1 MDHKVIALQ
10 YMFTGMAMALLGGF
24 MAYVFRMQLAFPGI
38 EVPFFGLVSPAD
50 YNALITNHG
59 AIMIFWVAMPV
70 LIAAFGNYLIPL
82 MIGCDDMVFPK
93 LNRLSYQIFLLSSIV
108 LLASF
113 FVQGGGFG
121 GAWTSYPP
129 LSSKAEYNL
138 TPLGSSIWLV
148 AVALEFVA
156 FLMGG
161 INFVT
166 TAMNS
171 RAPGMKMYDIPMVVW
186 MIVIASILF
195 MASVGP
201 LIAGAVMLFMDQQV
215 GTAFFDPDKG
225 GDPILWQHLF
235 WFFGHPEVYV
245 VLLPA
250 VGIVAEI
257 ITVFAR
263 KKLFAYKT
271 VLYTAFGT
279 GVLSFTVWAHHQFIA
294 GVDPRMVH
302 VFTVTTLLISI
313 PIAEMMFVYIA
324 TLYGGSIRFATPMLW
339 ALSFIATFLI
349 GGVTGIF
356 LGASGADIYM
366 HDTYFVLAHFH
377 YTFYPIAIIGTFAG
391 FTFWFPKMFGRMMN
405 ETLGKIHFWLTII
418 PFNCIFIPLFVLGMA
433 GQHRR
438 IYDFTQFPELAAYQ
452 DWRVFAT
459 VSLVVMLGAQVIF
472 IWNTFYSIFKGEK
485 APDNPWNSNTLEW
498 TTATPPPHG
507 NWKELPTVYRG
518 PYEYSHPD
526 REEDYWPQNSAQL
539 TGGKFGRLAAGESRP
554 AGTARLRRASGG
566 LTQSLTG
573 GHLDEAHCNDT
584 LRCWHAHGP
593 AGGVVGD
600 RLGDRDL
607 RWSARL
613 VHHAP
618 AGARCLADP
627 VRRDEHDDR
636 RREHLRAA
644 DVEPDRGARS
654 SAGREGQRQAGREA
668 TSCTPSSG
676 RAPSSASRRTSGT
689 RRSATATRSRRTP
702 SGRSTTRPPGST
714 RST

>member
-1 MDHKVIALQ
+1 MAEPIAAPDAHHDDHHHEQSFWSKYVFSVDHKVIAMQ
-10 YMFTGMAMALLGGF
+10 YMFTGMAMALIGGF
-24 MAYVFRMQLAFPGI
+24 MAYAFRMQLAFPGM
-38 EVPFFGLVSPAD
+38 EVPFFGLVSPAE
-50 YNALITNHG
+50 YNSLITNHG

-70 LIAAFGNYLIPL
+70 LIAAFGNFLIPL

-93 LNRLSYQIFLLSSIV
+93 INRLSYQIFFLSTIV

-113 FVQGGGFG
+113 FVPGGGFG
-121 GAWTSYPP
+121 GAWTAYPP
-129 LSSKAEYNL
+129 LAAKAEYSL

-171 RAPGMKMYDIPMVVW
+171 RAPGMKMYDIPIVVW

-257 ITVFAR
+257 VTVFAR

-324 TLYGGSIRFATPMLW
+324 TLYGGSIRFTTPMLW

-356 LGASGADIYM
+356 LGASGSDIYM

-391 FTFWFPKMFGRMMN
+391 VTFWFPKMFGRMMN
-405 ETLGKIHFWLTII
+405 ETLGKIHFWGSII

-459 VSLVVMLGAQVIF
+459 VSLLIMLAFQVIF
-472 IWNTFYSIFKGEK
+472 IWNFFYSLFKGEK
-485 APDNPWNSNTLEW
+485 ASENPWQANTLEW
-498 TTATPPPHG
+498 TAASPPPHG

-526 REEDYWPQNSAQL
+526 REEDYWPQNM
-539 TGGKFGRLAAGESRP
+539 P
-554 AGTARLRRASGG
+554 
-566 LTQSLTG
+566 
-573 GHLDEAHCNDT
+573 
-584 LRCWHAHGP
+584 
-593 AGGVVGD
+593 
-600 RLGDRDL
+600 
-607 RWSARL
+607 
-613 VHHAP
+613 
-618 AGARCLADP
+618 
-627 VRRDEHDDR
+627 
-636 RREHLRAA
+636 
-644 DVEPDRGARS
+644 
-654 SAGREGQRQAGREA
+654 
-668 TSCTPSSG
+668 
-676 RAPSSASRRTSGT
+676 
-689 RRSATATRSRRTP
+689 
-702 SGRSTTRPPGST
+702 
-714 RST
+714 